1 MRNRVVP
8 FAVLAAIAAGL
19 LVGCGGSDPPSKQEF
34 AQNADKICADVESRV
49 NELNKANPQSIS
61 DLTRF
66 IDQLKSTVDD
76 GINRL
81 QGLDR
86 PKGDAG
92 NTAKQF
98 TDTLDTEYKDQVLP
112 ALDQLEKAVVDR
124 DKKALRAASKR
135 LDAVKDTKSNQL
147 AAQLGAK
154 KCAK

>member
-8 FAVLAAIAAGL
+8 FAALAAIAAGL
-19 LVGCGGSDPPSKQEF
+19 LAGCGGSDPPSQQEF
-34 AQNADKICADVESRV
+34 AQKADEICADVETRV

-66 IDQLKSTVDD
+66 IDQLKAAVDD

-86 PKGDAG
+86 PEGDAG
-92 NTAKQF
+92 ATAKQF

-112 ALDQLEKAVVDR
+112 ALNQLEKAVIDR
-124 DKKALRAASKR
+124 DKEALKAASKR

-147 AAQLGAK
+147 ASQLGAK